1 VTRRIRALRC
11 GRINLGRPRPAH
23 VAVSF
28 PTRIDVPNT
37 TQLYYFDDVEHA
49 TFDGVVVVTTT
60 QRIYVRNEGIT

>member
-1 VTRRIRALRC
+1 
-11 GRINLGRPRPAH
+11 
-23 VAVSF
+23 VSF